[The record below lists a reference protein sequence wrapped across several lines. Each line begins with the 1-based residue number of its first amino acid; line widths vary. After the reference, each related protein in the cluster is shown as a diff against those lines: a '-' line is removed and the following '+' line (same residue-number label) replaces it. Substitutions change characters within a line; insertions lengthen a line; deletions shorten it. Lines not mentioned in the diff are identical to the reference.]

1 MLKSEIGTI
10 IIRVIVGITFFTHGF
25 TKFQSG
31 ISNIVDNF
39 GHLGLLVFLAYIIA
53 LIKLIGGVA
62 LILGIGTRIIAGI
75 FAVIMLGTI
84 FAFKLSDG
92 FLGNIQLAGYE
103 FELVMFAMSTYLVL
117 ANPTKYSL
125 IHSVYHKQ

>member
-39 GHLGLLVFLAYIIA
+39 GHLVFLAYIIA

>member
-1 MLKSEIGTI
+1 
-10 IIRVIVGITFFTHGF
+10 
-25 TKFQSG
+25 
-31 ISNIVDNF
+31 
-39 GHLGLLVFLAYIIA
+39 
-53 LIKLIGGVA
+53 
-62 LILGIGTRIIAGI
+62 
-75 FAVIMLGTI
+75 MLGTI